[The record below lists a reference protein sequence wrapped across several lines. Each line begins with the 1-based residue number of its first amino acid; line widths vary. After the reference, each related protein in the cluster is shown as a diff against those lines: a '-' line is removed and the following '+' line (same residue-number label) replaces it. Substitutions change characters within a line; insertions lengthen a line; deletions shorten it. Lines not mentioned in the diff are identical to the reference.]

1 MIRSFYFLFLSS
13 LLNSFMDTFLEILKY
28 ILPSLV
34 MFVALYFVMNRF
46 LETEH
51 RKQLMMLRKEN
62 NTVTTPLRLQA
73 YERLVLFLE
82 RISMDKLVLR
92 VSKSGMSAKMLKS
105 ELLITIQ
112 QEFEHNLTQQL
123 YISNSSWENVTQ
135 AKDESLKIV
144 RIAASKVS
152 PDANA
157 VQLGQKIFEIM
168 VNLEKSPAQIA
179 ILILKK
185 EIRQLF

>member
-1 MIRSFYFLFLSS
+1 
-13 LLNSFMDTFLEILKY
+13 
-28 ILPSLV
+28 
-34 MFVALYFVMNRF
+34 
-46 LETEH
+46 
-51 RKQLMMLRKEN
+51 
-62 NTVTTPLRLQA
+62 
-73 YERLVLFLE
+73 
-82 RISMDKLVLR
+82 
-92 VSKSGMSAKMLKS
+92 
-105 ELLITIQ
+105 LLITIQ

-144 RIAASKVS
+144 RIASAKVS

-168 VNLEKSPAQIA
+168 VTLEKSPTQIA

-185 EIRQLF
+185 EIKQLF

>member
-1 MIRSFYFLFLSS
+1 
-13 LLNSFMDTFLEILKY
+13 
-28 ILPSLV
+28 
-34 MFVALYFVMNRF
+34 MFGALYFVMNRF

-51 RKQLMMLRKEN
+51 RKQLMVLRKEN

-82 RISMDKLVLR
+82 RMAMDKLVLR
-92 VSKSGMSAKMLKS
+92 ISKPGMSANLLKA
-105 ELLITIQ
+105 ELLRTIQ
-112 QEFEHNLTQQL
+112 QEFDHNLTQQL
-123 YISNSSWENVTQ
+123 YLSNSSWESVVL
-135 AKDESLKIV
+135 AKDESLKVV
-144 RIAASKVS
+144 RIAASKVA

-157 VQLGQKIFEIM
+157 IQLGQKIFEIM
-168 VNLEKSPAQIA
+168 VTLEKSPCQIA